1 MRRDLPVRGDFTD
14 PAVVALGGGHGLSAS
29 LRALRRITN
38 RLTAVVGVADDGGSS
53 GRLRAEFGVLPPG
66 DLRMALAALC
76 GDDSWGR
83 TWEKVVQHRFPG
95 AGELGGHALGNLLI
109 TALWQSTHDAVEGL
123 DWVGAL
129 LEAQGRVLPLSVTPL
144 DIVARIHGHNPNFPD
159 DVVQVRGQVEVAT
172 TEGRVVDV
180 WIEPVDAPACPEALS
195 AIASADAVVLG
206 PGSWFTSVMPH
217 LLIPAQREAIVG
229 TSATR
234 ILVVNLL
241 PQVGETSGFQP
252 HEYVQVLRETT
263 PELGLDVVLAD
274 PGHVPDVPALREQ
287 CLQVGAELVLQ
298 PLASAADPA
307 VHDPRRLSVAFDTVL
322 R

>member
-1 MRRDLPVRGDFTD
+1 MRRDLPIRGELSD
-14 PAVVALGGGHGLSAS
+14 PAIVALGGGHGLAVS
-29 LRALRRITN
+29 LRALRRLTT
-38 RLTAVVGVADDGGSS
+38 RLTAIVGVADDGGSS
-53 GRLRAEFGVLPPG
+53 GRLRAEFDVLPPG

-83 TWEKVVQHRFPG
+83 TWERVIQHRFPG
-95 AGELGGHALGNLLI
+95 SGDLGGHALGNLLI

-129 LEAQGRVLPLSVTPL
+129 LEAQGRVLPLSPTPL
-144 DIVARIHGHNPNFPD
+144 DIVARIDGHNPLFPD

-172 TEGRVVDV
+172 TTGRVIDV
-180 WIEPVDAPACPEALS
+180 WIEPTDAPSCAEAID
-195 AIASADAVVLG
+195 AIDSADVVVLG

-217 LLIPAQREAIVG
+217 VMIPEQRAALIATPAR
-229 TSATR
+229 R

-241 PQVGETSGFQP
+241 PQAGETSDFSP
-252 HEYVQVLRETT
+252 EEYVRVLNRST
-263 PELGLDVVLAD
+263 PEFRLDVVLAD
-274 PGHVPDVPALREQ
+274 PGHVPDIEALRAE
-287 CLQVGAELVLQ
+287 CARVGAELHLA
-298 PLASAADPA
+298 PLASAADPS